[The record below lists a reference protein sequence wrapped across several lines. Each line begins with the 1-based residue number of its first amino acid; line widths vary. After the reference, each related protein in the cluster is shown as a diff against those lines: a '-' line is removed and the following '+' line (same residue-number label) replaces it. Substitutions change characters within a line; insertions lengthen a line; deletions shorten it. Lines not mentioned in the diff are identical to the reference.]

1 MLVVEGGGSGGGG
14 SGGGVGKIGK
24 KLCRREII
32 SLWSSGNGSGVSEK
46 YWLELSASLTVR
58 FY

>member
-1 MLVVEGGGSGGGG
+1 MGVEVVVV
-14 SGGGVGKIGK
+14 GVGKIGK

-58 FY
+58 SY

>member
-46 YWLELSASLTVR
+46 Y
-58 FY
+58 